1 MNSILSFRNKIN
13 NENVTKAVIL
23 CNPKILQTHEL
34 WMEFSIQDVKYII
47 YKAGDNT
54 NYKVID
60 VRNFIPNAALLSFDL
75 LLRHYNCHLETNL
88 QGLLDKCNLVDENN
102 SFIEKLKL
110 LVGTNFKT
118 VLNSYFN
125 ISSTVI
131 KKELTGLAGDNIVY
145 CKKGLLGLKLFN
157 LTGSIMLDLV
167 KFNKTNIDY
176 TTCHP
181 EGSLLMNVERIFIT
195 KSLDIYCD
203 PRDLIN
209 NKYRKGI
216 NNPFVFM
223 SRYTNGIAVDKVFTL
238 ILGPKKE
245 MLNDLNISIICSEI
259 SMEYSVIL
267 RVVHYF
273 LNTMIDYVHFNEQI
287 FDDFTIVNIS
297 WKVGEGLTSSTRI
310 GLSNSLKIEVYKMI
324 YDQYY
329 SHLAKIDKFSDN
341 VDVLLESQHTIEK
354 YTFYVN
360 RKKDIVSYK
369 IKNNKLSMICYCKYI
384 LDLFKINSVNVIT

>member
-1 MNSILSFRNKIN
+1 
-13 NENVTKAVIL
+13 
-23 CNPKILQTHEL
+23 
-34 WMEFSIQDVKYII
+34 
-47 YKAGDNT
+47 
-54 NYKVID
+54 
-60 VRNFIPNAALLSFDL
+60 
-75 LLRHYNCHLETNL
+75 
-88 QGLLDKCNLVDENN
+88 
-102 SFIEKLKL
+102 
-110 LVGTNFKT
+110 
-118 VLNSYFN
+118 
-125 ISSTVI
+125 
-131 KKELTGLAGDNIVY
+131 
-145 CKKGLLGLKLFN
+145 
-157 LTGSIMLDLV
+157 MLDLV